1 MYRLFKIF
9 LSITVA
15 FLVTFSVVPVSVK
28 ADIAP
33 PEKPPGTNIVPGNEF
48 TQVSMVSEIVV
59 LNVLA
64 HPASGSLGQA
74 ETSALFI
81 MRNLG
86 ISVERMDVRFPL
98 TFWNGIS
105 DGFFNYPDIKDLHVK
120 VDGKSVPTRQM
131 TMPNPHDGDDPPVPW
146 SVFEVTFPPG
156 KDVMIALTYTSEG
169 FGEFPNVVFR
179 YVLETGSGW
188 KDTIGR
194 ADIVVHLP
202 YEADEMNIF
211 LDETTGYSQ
220 HTSPGFRMIGN
231 ELRWH
236 FEYFEPTSEDNLG
249 VTLVIP
255 EQWQKVVAEG
265 ENVAENPADGE
276 AWGRLGKAYKEI
288 IGLRRGLRQDPGGV
302 QMYRLSQ
309 DAYEKAV
316 TYLPKDALWHYG
328 YAELLWYHY
337 YWGTYGADTSGLVHA
352 LRELSLSLDLD
363 PDNSRALELADEIRY
378 AEPEALQKTNDGFI
392 FLALTATPLIVS
404 PEYSVTPSP
413 EPTVEPVQVA
423 PSPIPGTQENGQTPA
438 LPRLPNCCTSS
449 VLLPLLGVL
458 IWLGTRRFQA

>member
-9 LSITVA
+9 LYITVA

-86 ISVERMDVRFPL
+86 TSVERMDVRFPL

-156 KDVMIALTYTSEG
+156 KDVLIALTYTSEG
-169 FGEFPNVVFR
+169 FGEFPNVVFC
-179 YVLETGSGW
+179 YVLETGSSP
-188 KDTIGR
+188 R
-194 ADIVVHLP
+194 
-202 YEADEMNIF
+202 EA
-211 LDETTGYSQ
+211 
-220 HTSPGFRMIGN
+220 
-231 ELRWH
+231 
-236 FEYFEPTSEDNLG
+236 
-249 VTLVIP
+249 
-255 EQWQKVVAEG
+255 
-265 ENVAENPADGE
+265 
-276 AWGRLGKAYKEI
+276 
-288 IGLRRGLRQDPGGV
+288 
-302 QMYRLSQ
+302 
-309 DAYEKAV
+309 
-316 TYLPKDALWHYG
+316 
-328 YAELLWYHY
+328 
-337 YWGTYGADTSGLVHA
+337 
-352 LRELSLSLDLD
+352 
-363 PDNSRALELADEIRY
+363 
-378 AEPEALQKTNDGFI
+378 
-392 FLALTATPLIVS
+392 
-404 PEYSVTPSP
+404 
-413 EPTVEPVQVA
+413 
-423 PSPIPGTQENGQTPA
+423 
-438 LPRLPNCCTSS
+438 
-449 VLLPLLGVL
+449 
-458 IWLGTRRFQA
+458 